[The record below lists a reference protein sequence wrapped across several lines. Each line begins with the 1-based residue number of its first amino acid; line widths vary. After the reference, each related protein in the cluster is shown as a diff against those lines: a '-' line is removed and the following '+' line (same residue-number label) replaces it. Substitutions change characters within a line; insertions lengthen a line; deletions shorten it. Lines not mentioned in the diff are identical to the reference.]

1 MVQVTVEYREYDPL
15 LGIANEQRYT
25 LPMVP
30 SDPLELLQQ
39 IDLVQNQENHQQVV
53 ILTEGLKEISFSSDA
68 PLLSND
74 QQEYFYHQQK
84 LYTRATSSDTCLY
97 DKKAFSTDGKGM
109 ERMSWWM
116 NHFQVF
122 AIPSSLVN
130 STDSKIRLEVKL
142 LTGKIFPIDLPIY
155 STAAFLKELI
165 RDHEGSMESFF
176 FCCFLRISLISF
188 FL

>member
-1 MVQVTVEYREYDPL
+1 MVQVTVEYREYDPV

-30 SDPLELLQQ
+30 SNPHELLQQ
-39 IDLVQNQENHQQVV
+39 IDLVQNQENQVV

-74 QQEYFYHQQK
+74 HPEYFYHQQK
-84 LYTRATSSDTCLY
+84 LYTRATYPDTCLY
-97 DKKAFSTDGKGM
+97 ITDDKGM

-122 AIPSSLVN
+122 VIPSSLVN
-130 STDSKIRLEVKL
+130 STDSKIRVEVKL
-142 LTGKIFPIDLPIY
+142 ITGKNFPIDLPIY

-165 RDHEGSMESFF
+165 QDHEGSM
-176 FCCFLRISLISF
+176 
-188 FL
+188 